1 MTTSSSNAAV
11 SVAAQTVSR
20 DINNTS
26 GARAIIAVDKLAAKV
41 RFYDAVSHAEIKAI
55 DTAKFPHELAISP
68 DHRFACVSIYGMGI
82 FGNNPEPGKSIEVYD
97 LESMQRTSTIS
108 VEPFFAPHGMM
119 FDASGKLWVGCDA
132 AAKLLCIDAASG
144 KIEAAWDTG
153 STGSHFISM
162 TPDAA
167 KIYVSN
173 KGDDLGVFDVL
184 QRKFT
189 TTLTLPHGSE
199 GITASPDGR
208 HVVTA
213 DNASGDLHVIDAVS
227 DRLVARVPLDGVP
240 PSHPKRSRLMR
251 PRFSPDG
258 RFLIVTNYASATVH
272 VMDTGNLHKQTVMIL
287 AKGPMGSAFA
297 QDNRSVLIASHD
309 SGIVTAVD
317 LEQRVISGWFEGGSG
332 IETISYY

>member
-208 HVVTA
+208 HVGIDLLLGRRRQRPSGCPRAARRRAALAPETQPA
-213 DNASGDLHVIDAVS
+213 DAAALFARRTFFDRHQLRLGHRACDGHRQPAQADGDDPRQGS
-227 DRLVARVPLDGVP
+227 DGIGVCA
-240 PSHPKRSRLMR
+240 
-251 PRFSPDG
+251 G
-258 RFLIVTNYASATVH
+258 
-272 VMDTGNLHKQTVMIL
+272 
-287 AKGPMGSAFA
+287 
-297 QDNRSVLIASHD
+297 
-309 SGIVTAVD
+309 
-317 LEQRVISGWFEGGSG
+317 
-332 IETISYY
+332 